1 MRSFNAADESVLH
14 TLAASL
20 ATPLVDHLQMRPQG
34 DAALMTLHGEL
45 GAGKSAFTRALLRS
59 LGHTGA
65 VPSPTYTLIESYSTG
80 GLAIAH
86 ADFYRLASPDEL
98 DFLGIEE
105 VLEAHDL
112 LCVEWPERAGDR
124 LPVADLELRL
134 EYADGGGRHLFF
146 SGALA
151 ELILPTSL

>member
-1 MRSFNAADESVLH
+1 MRSFHAADESVLH

-45 GAGKSAFTRALLRS
+45 G
-59 LGHTGA
+59 
-65 VPSPTYTLIESYSTG
+65 
-80 GLAIAH
+80 
-86 ADFYRLASPDEL
+86 ASPDEL